1 MADGRITID
10 TKIDTNGITTGT
22 DKIMASL
29 GRMAK
34 EAGRLKQTVADSFS
48 AQAGSVMKSVKANKE
63 QRKAIDEVNQAQ
75 EELSGQQAPT
85 EEYKRLLSAMGEV
98 EQSIKKITD
107 QQQEWLDIGFPVD
120 SEAFAT
126 SDAKLEKLY
135 STMKKLKIQQEEMI
149 ANSTAFIGANSS
161 EAPVTL
167 PASANEA
174 DGMVKIFERLKA
186 KAAEYG
192 TALNSS
198 SGNVNSFKATMGGL
212 AIVLTRTIPILGKF
226 AGMMGKGIFTGMI
239 SGLKNLSKAAEK
251 ASIKLAQLVGRGIVG
266 GLKKITAGIFGLN
279 KATNKSTAGFGS
291 SLKTLIKYG
300 LGIRGLYALIGKLR
314 SALQEGF
321 RNLAQYSSNTNAA
334 ISGLMSSLTQC
345 KNALATAFDPIL
357 QAVAPALNYMI
368 SLVTAAAT
376 AVAQLIAILTGKGTF
391 IKATKVQ
398 QDYAKSLEGTGS
410 AAKGAGED
418 AEGALAPF
426 DKLNVMAE
434 EAASGG
440 SGGGGGGSA
449 LSPSDMFETVKVGDS
464 FKEFAD
470 LFKKHDWKG
479 IGEYV
484 AGQINQGLQK
494 IYDVIN
500 WNNVGPKITY
510 FVNAFSDTF
519 NSLVDKL
526 DWDLLGRVIGAGV
539 NDVVNTLNLLYD
551 KIDWE
556 NLGKK
561 LAEGANGLVDEINWN
576 EIGRLLVQKFNAA
589 VKTLYGFVTEFDWE
603 KFGKSIGESLNGAIS
618 SIDPKLW
625 ADALSGLVK
634 GIFDAIIEF
643 LNETDWQEI
652 GNKIADFIGGIDYAG
667 ISDKLFE
674 GIGAALASLA
684 EFIWGLVEAAWDK
697 VVTWW
702 KENAYEDGKFTMQGL
717 LDGIL
722 EGLKNI
728 ATWIREHIFN
738 PIIKGFKNAFGIHSP
753 STVMKEMGGYLI
765 DGLKQGISDFI
776 PSLMDKFSEIKQK
789 ISNVWEEVRRS
800 TSEKWEGIKGI
811 VSDAISFIER
821 LIDSAMD
828 AINNLLGKT
837 EKLEKNTNGPIGQ
850 LTSGPHKL
858 TGRSISTM
866 SFVPTSEPI
875 HLPRLASGTVVPP
888 RAGEFAAILGDNQR
902 ETEIVSPLSTMK
914 QALKEG
920 LEEFGGIG
928 GGDIIAYI
936 YLDGKELGRSMVKF
950 TREEKTR
957 TGRNPLL
964 V

>member
-34 EAGRLKQTVADSFS
+34 EAGRLKQIVADSFS
-48 AQAGSVMKSVKANKE
+48 SQADNITKSVKANKE
-63 QRKAIDEVNQAQ
+63 QRKAIEEVNQAQ

-174 DGMVKIFERLKA
+174 EGMVKIFERLKA

-279 KATNKSTAGFGS
+279 KATNKSTAGFSS

-376 AVAQLIAILTGKGTF
+376 AVSQLIAILTGKGTF

-398 QDYAKSLEGTGS
+398 QDYAKSLKATGG

-449 LSPSDMFETVKVGDS
+449 LFPSDMFETVKVGDS

-634 GIFDAIIEF
+634 GIFEAIIEF

-928 GGDIIAYI
+928 GGDIIAHI